1 MNKKTGAD
9 ARFRDRLSEA
19 PAGMTTAGINRAMR
33 DLLTSDDALRRNDC
47 AAFVR
52 ALASCGV
59 TAGGKAVRG
68 LFLPKIF
75 SEKAER
81 ILKHAGETFA
91 AIGEKAI
98 RFFWEDERCVPPTSP
113 DSNYGHANHLLFKP
127 LCIPADHIHRIKG
140 ENEPGTEAMRY
151 SWVVKEFLPLFN
163 QMPTFDCI
171 ILGVGEDSHTASIFP
186 TTMEL
191 LSDSRNYAVS
201 QQPSTGQYRITMT
214 GPLILNGAPLLVPIL
229 GTNKEPVIQRL
240 SKGYF
245 PSNDTPAADIL
256 SHAVQATIYGLNP

>member
-1 MNKKTGAD
+1 MAMIRRKDFAPFNLA
-9 ARFRDRLSEA
+9 LS
-19 PAGMTTAGINRAMR
+19 G
-33 DLLTSDDALRRNDC
+33 
-47 AAFVR
+47 
-52 ALASCGV
+52 
-59 TAGGKAVRG
+59 
-68 LFLPKIF
+68 
-75 SEKAER
+75 
-81 ILKHAGETFA
+81 GETAKHMFSLWVDEYKDK
-91 AIGEKAI
+91 IDWNNI
-98 RFFWEDERCVPPTSP
+98 RFFWVDERCVPPTSP
-113 DSNYGHANHLLFKP
+113 DS
-127 LCIPADHIHRIKG
+127 HIHRIKG

-240 SKGYF
+240 SKGYS
-245 PSNDTPAADIL
+245 PSNDTPAAYIL